1 MKFLSIDIETTGLDP
16 QKNQILEFGAI
27 AIDTSYPTVPY
38 IADFRAVFIHQELTG
53 NPIALTMNAEL
64 INEINT
70 VLKNKDFNYDLRQNT
85 IKHNNEVYVRN
96 SEEFQSY
103 FDEWLESIGFTE
115 RLTLAGKN
123 LASFDLK
130 FIEAAGIKIKYRH
143 RMIDPAI
150 LYVDWEKDETLP
162 DLQQCLDRA
171 GIVKSVE
178 HTSLA
183 DAIDVAELVLKKIN
197 SEKFIATIDPNA
209 LEQIREDNP
218 LLQSFNRSSYE

>member
-1 MKFLSIDIETTGLDP
+1 MKLLSIDIETTGLDP

-27 AIDTSYPTVPY
+27 AIDTSYATAPY
-38 IADFRAVFIHQELTG
+38 IADFRAVFIHKELTG

-64 INEINT
+64 INEINI
-70 VLKNKDFNYDLRQNT
+70 VLKDKDFDYDKAYN
-85 IKHNNEVYVRN
+85 HNIYVRN
-96 SEEFQSY
+96 TEEFQKH

-150 LYVDWEKDETLP
+150 LYVNWETDETLP

-178 HTSLA
+178 HTSLG
-183 DAIDVAELVLKKIN
+183 DAVDVAELVLKKIN
-197 SEKFIATIDPNA
+197 NAKYIGIMDSSA
-209 LEQIREDNP
+209 LEAIR
-218 LLQSFNRSSYE
+218 

>member
-1 MKFLSIDIETTGLDP
+1 MKFISIDIETTGLDP

-27 AIDTSYPTVPY
+27 AIDTSYQTVPY

-64 INEINT
+64 ISDINN
-70 VLKNKDFNYDLRQNT
+70 VLKAKNFDYDMCNLSG
-85 IKHNNEVYVRN
+85 NNVYVRN
-96 SEEFQSY
+96 SEEFQKY
-103 FDEWLESIGFTE
+103 FDEWLESINFTE

-178 HTSLA
+178 HTSLG
-183 DAIDVAELVLKKIN
+183 DAGDVAELVLKK
-197 SEKFIATIDPNA
+197 
-209 LEQIREDNP
+209 
-218 LLQSFNRSSYE
+218 LLCS

>member
-1 MKFLSIDIETTGLDP
+1 MKFISIDIETTGLDP

-27 AIDTSYPTVPY
+27 AIDTSLGNAPY
-38 IADFRAVFIHQELTG
+38 VSDFNAVFIHKELTG

-70 VLKNKDFNYDLRQNT
+70 VLKTKDFDYDEINLGIDNDDMHPRFGDS
-85 IKHNNEVYVRN
+85 KYVRN
-96 SEEFQSY
+96 SEEFQKY

-123 LASFDLK
+123 LSSFDLK

-178 HTSLA
+178 HTSIA
-183 DAIDVAELVLKKIN
+183 DAIDVAELVLKKLSCN
-197 SEKFIATIDPNA
+197 
-209 LEQIREDNP
+209 
-218 LLQSFNRSSYE
+218 

>member
-64 INEINT
+64 IDEIGSMIRSKSFDT
-70 VLKNKDFNYDLRQNT
+70 DTQLRNST
-85 IKHNNEVYVRN
+85 NLNRVYVRN
-96 SEEFQSY
+96 SEEFQKY
-103 FDEWLESIGFTE
+103 FDEWLESINFTE

-178 HTSLA
+178 HTSLG
-183 DAIDVAELVLKKIN
+183 DAGDVAELVLKKLSCN
-197 SEKFIATIDPNA
+197 
-209 LEQIREDNP
+209 
-218 LLQSFNRSSYE
+218 

>member
-1 MKFLSIDIETTGLDP
+1 MKFISIDIETTGLDP

-53 NPIALTMNAEL
+53 NPIAFTMNTEL
-64 INEINT
+64 ISDISN
-70 VLKNKDFNYDLRQNT
+70 VLKTKSFDYDMCNASG
-85 IKHNNEVYVRN
+85 NNVYVRN
-96 SEEFQSY
+96 SEEFQKY
-103 FDEWLESIGFTE
+103 FDQWLERINFTE

-150 LYVDWEKDETLP
+150 LYVDWEKNETLP

-178 HTSLA
+178 HTSLG
-183 DAIDVAELVLKKIN
+183 DAGDVAELVLKKIN
-197 SEKFIATIDPNA
+197 NEKFIATIDPNA
-209 LEQIREDNP
+209 IEQIREDNP
-218 LLQSFNRSSYE
+218 LLQSFMKSSNQ

>member
-27 AIDTSYPTVPY
+27 AIDTSYPNVPY

-53 NPIALTMNAEL
+53 NPIALTMNSKL
-64 INEINT
+64 IDDIGF
-70 VLKNKDFNYDLRQNT
+70 VLKTKEFDFETQNALDLND
-85 IKHNNEVYVRN
+85 VCVRN
-96 SEEFQSY
+96 SEEFQKY
-103 FDEWLESIGFTE
+103 FDSWLKRIGFTE

-183 DAIDVAELVLKKIN
+183 DAIDVAELVLKKL
-197 SEKFIATIDPNA
+197 SC
-209 LEQIREDNP
+209 
-218 LLQSFNRSSYE
+218 S

>member
-16 QKNQILEFGAI
+16 QNNQILEFGAI
-27 AIDTSYPTVPY
+27 AIDTSYPTDPY
-38 IADFRAVFIHQELTG
+38 IAEFRAVFIHQELTG

-70 VLKNKDFNYDLRQNT
+70 VLKTKDFNYDLRQDT
-85 IKHNNEVYVRN
+85 LSGIYVRN
-96 SEEFQSY
+96 AEEFQSY
-103 FDEWLESIGFTE
+103 FDEWLGSIGFTE

-130 FIEAAGIKIKYRH
+130 FLEAAGIKIKYRH

-171 GIVKSVE
+171 GFVKGVS
-178 HTSLA
+178 HTSID
-183 DAIDVAELVLKKIN
+183 DAMDVAELVLKKIN
-197 SEKFIATIDPNA
+197 NVKDIGIIDPSV
-209 LEQIREDNP
+209 LETIQKDNP
-218 LLQSFNRSSYE
+218 LLKSFLKISIQ

>member
-1 MKFLSIDIETTGLDP
+1 MKFISIDIETTGLDP

-38 IADFRAVFIHQELTG
+38 IAEFRAVFIHQELTG
-53 NPIALTMNAEL
+53 NPIALTMNSKL
-64 INEINT
+64 IDDIGF
-70 VLKNKDFNYDLRQNT
+70 VLKSKEFDFEIQNALAP
-85 IKHNNEVYVRN
+85 NDVCVR
-96 SEEFQSY
+96 SAEEFQKY
-103 FDEWLESIGFTE
+103 FDEWLERINFTE

-178 HTSLA
+178 HTSLG
-183 DAIDVAELVLKKIN
+183 DAGDVAELVLKKIGGG
-197 SEKFIATIDPNA
+197 
-209 LEQIREDNP
+209 
-218 LLQSFNRSSYE
+218 

>member
-53 NPIALTMNAEL
+53 NPIALTMNAE
-64 INEINT
+64 IIDEIASL
-70 VLKNKDFNYDLRQNT
+70 VRSKVFDFDFYNSANP
-85 IKHNNEVYVRN
+85 NSVCVRN
-96 SEEFQSY
+96 SEEFQKY
-103 FDEWLESIGFTE
+103 FDAWLESINFTG

-183 DAIDVAELVLKKIN
+183 DAGDAAELVLKKIN
-197 SEKFIATIDPNA
+197 IIE
-209 LEQIREDNP
+209 
-218 LLQSFNRSSYE
+218 

>member
-38 IADFRAVFIHQELTG
+38 IADFRAVFVHQELTG

-64 INEINT
+64 ISEINT
-70 VLKNKDFNYDLRQNT
+70 LLKTKDFDYDEFNYNKPND
-85 IKHNNEVYVRN
+85 IYVRN
-96 SEEFQSY
+96 SEEFQKY
-103 FDEWLESIGFTE
+103 FDEWLESINFTG
-115 RLTLAGKN
+115 RITLAGKN

-150 LYVDWEKDETLP
+150 LYVDWATDETLP

-183 DAIDVAELVLKKIN
+183 DAGDVAELVLKKLSCN
-197 SEKFIATIDPNA
+197 
-209 LEQIREDNP
+209 
-218 LLQSFNRSSYE
+218 

>member
-27 AIDTSYPTVPY
+27 AIDTSYPTDPY
-38 IADFRAVFIHQELTG
+38 IADFRAVFVHQELTG
-53 NPIALTMNAEL
+53 NPIALTMNSEL
-64 INEINT
+64 IDEIASL
-70 VLKNKDFNYDLRQNT
+70 VKSKEFDFDLYNSV
-85 IKHNNEVYVRN
+85 NPNSVCVRN
-96 SEEFQSY
+96 SEEFQKY
-103 FDEWLESIGFTE
+103 FDAWLVGINFTE

-218 LLQSFNRSSYE
+218 LLQSFMKSSTD

>member
-1 MKFLSIDIETTGLDP
+1 MKFISIDIETTGLDP

-38 IADFRAVFIHQELTG
+38 IAEFRAVFIHQSLTG

-64 INEINT
+64 ISDISN
-70 VLKNKDFNYDLRQNT
+70 VLKTKSFDYDTCN
-85 IKHNNEVYVRN
+85 ISGNNVYVRN
-96 SEEFQSY
+96 TEEFQKY
-103 FDEWLESIGFTE
+103 FDTWLESINFTE

-178 HTSLA
+178 HTSLG
-183 DAIDVAELVLKKIN
+183 DAGDVAELVLKKIDN
-197 SEKFIATIDPNA
+197 LKDIWIMDPSTLKTI
-209 LEQIREDNP
+209 QEDTP
-218 LLQSFNRSSYE
+218 LLKSFMKSSTN

>member
-1 MKFLSIDIETTGLDP
+1 MKFISIDIETTGLDP

-27 AIDTSYPTVPY
+27 AIDTSKHEPY
-38 IADFRAVFIHQELTG
+38 IDSFRAVFIHQELTG
-53 NPIALTMNAEL
+53 NPIALTMNAGL

-70 VLKNKDFNYDLRQNT
+70 VLKDKDTLYILQSSASDT
-85 IKHNNEVYVRN
+85 VYVRN
-96 SEEFQSY
+96 SQGFQEY
-103 FDEWLESIGFTE
+103 FDEWLQSINFTE

-178 HTSLA
+178 HTSLG
-183 DAIDVAELVLKKIN
+183 DAGDVAELVLKK
-197 SEKFIATIDPNA
+197 
-209 LEQIREDNP
+209 
-218 LLQSFNRSSYE
+218 LLCS

>member
-38 IADFRAVFIHQELTG
+38 IANFRAVFIHQELTG

-70 VLKNKDFNYDLRQNT
+70 VLKTKDFNYDLRQNT
-85 IKHNNEVYVRN
+85 LNGIYVRN
-96 SEEFQSY
+96 AEEFQSY
-103 FDEWLESIGFTE
+103 FDEWLESINFTE

-150 LYVDWEKDETLP
+150 LYVDWTTDETLP

-178 HTSLA
+178 HTSIA
-183 DAIDVAELVLKKIN
+183 DAMDVAELVLKKIN
-197 SEKFIATIDPNA
+197 IPEEAA
-209 LEQIREDNP
+209 
-218 LLQSFNRSSYE
+218 

>member
-27 AIDTSYPTVPY
+27 AIDTSYPTAPY
-38 IADFRAVFIHQELTG
+38 IAEFRAVFIHQELTG
-53 NPIALTMNAEL
+53 NPIALTMNSEL
-64 INEINT
+64 INEINI
-70 VLKNKDFNYDLRQNT
+70 VLKDKDFDYDRAYNQN
-85 IKHNNEVYVRN
+85 IYVRN
-96 SEEFQSY
+96 AEEFQKH
-103 FDEWLESIGFTE
+103 FDEWLESINFTG

-178 HTSLA
+178 HTSLG
-183 DAIDVAELVLKKIN
+183 DAGDVAELVLKKIGK
-197 SEKFIATIDPNA
+197 SDE
-209 LEQIREDNP
+209 
-218 LLQSFNRSSYE
+218 

>member
-1 MKFLSIDIETTGLDP
+1 MRFLSIDIETTGLDP
-16 QKNQILEFGAI
+16 QRNQILEFGAV
-27 AIDTSYPTVPY
+27 AIDTSCGNAPY
-38 IADFRAVFIHQELTG
+38 VDEFRAVFIHEELNG
-53 NPIALTMNAEL
+53 NPIALTMNSEL
-64 INEINT
+64 ISEINE
-70 VLKNKDFNYDLRQNT
+70 VLRTKNFNYAEYNSDHSTN
-85 IKHNNEVYVRN
+85 IFARN
-96 SEEFQSY
+96 AAEFQVY
-103 FDEWLESIGFTE
+103 FEQWLGSIGFTE

-150 LYVDWEKDETLP
+150 LYVNWEKDETLP

-183 DAIDVAELVLKKIN
+183 DAIDVAELVLKKIGGG
-197 SEKFIATIDPNA
+197 
-209 LEQIREDNP
+209 
-218 LLQSFNRSSYE
+218 

>member
-1 MKFLSIDIETTGLDP
+1 MKFISIDIETTGLDP

-27 AIDTSYPTVPY
+27 AVDTSYPTVPY
-38 IADFRAVFIHQELTG
+38 IATFRAVFIHKELTG
-53 NPIALTMNAEL
+53 NPIALSMNSEL
-64 INEINT
+64 INEINGI
-70 VLKNKDFNYDLRQNT
+70 LRIKDFCYYT
-85 IKHNNEVYVRN
+85 HNSDNDNAIYARN
-96 SEEFQSY
+96 SEEFQRY
-103 FDEWLESIGFTE
+103 FDQWLESINFTE

-178 HTSLA
+178 HTSLS
-183 DAIDVAELVLKKIN
+183 DAEDVAELVLKKIN
-197 SEKFIATIDPNA
+197 TIKDIGVMDSSA
-209 LEQIREDNP
+209 LEAIRQDNP
-218 LLQSFNRSSYE
+218 LLRSFMRSSHE

>member
-16 QKNQILEFGAI
+16 HNNQILEFGAV
-27 AIDTSYPTVPY
+27 AIDTSCGNAAYV
-38 IADFRAVFIHQELTG
+38 DEFRAVFIHRYLSG
-53 NPIALTMNAEL
+53 NPIALTMNKDL
-64 INEINT
+64 IGEINH
-70 VLKNKDFNYDLRQNT
+70 VLKQKDFEYESY
-85 IKHNNEVYVRN
+85 NNVKGTNIYARDA
-96 SEEFQSY
+96 EEFQKY
-103 FDEWLESIGFTE
+103 FDEWLEHIGFTE

-171 GIVKSVE
+171 GMVKSVQ
-178 HTSLA
+178 HTSIA
-183 DAIDVAELVLKKIN
+183 DAMDVAELVLKKI
-197 SEKFIATIDPNA
+197 
-209 LEQIREDNP
+209 L
-218 LLQSFNRSSYE
+218 

>member
-27 AIDTSYPTVPY
+27 AIDTSYPNVPY
-38 IADFRAVFIHQELTG
+38 IADFRAVFVHQELTG
-53 NPIALTMNAEL
+53 NPIALTMNSEL
-64 INEINT
+64 IGEINT
-70 VLKNKDFNYDLRQNT
+70 LLKSKDFDYDEFNYNKPND
-85 IKHNNEVYVRN
+85 IYVRN
-96 SEEFQSY
+96 AEEFQKY
-103 FDEWLESIGFTE
+103 FDEWLEAINFTG
-115 RLTLAGKN
+115 RLTIAGKN

-171 GIVKSVE
+171 GIIKSVE

-183 DAIDVAELVLKKIN
+183 DAIDVAELVLKKLSCN
-197 SEKFIATIDPNA
+197 
-209 LEQIREDNP
+209 
-218 LLQSFNRSSYE
+218 

>member
-1 MKFLSIDIETTGLDP
+1 MRFISIDIETTGLDP

-64 INEINT
+64 INEINI
-70 VLKNKDFNYDLRQNT
+70 VLKDKDFDYDKAYNYN
-85 IKHNNEVYVRN
+85 IYVRN
-96 SEEFQSY
+96 AEEFQKH

-197 SEKFIATIDPNA
+197 N
-209 LEQIREDNP
+209 
-218 LLQSFNRSSYE
+218 